1 MKGDELLTILAI
13 ITLSMPFVILIIDI
27 VILSIV
33 ENYKQYKIKK
43 EGRRKWKLKPKVIQH
58 CLVS

>member
-13 ITLSMPFVILIIDI
+13 ITLSIPFVILLIDI

-33 ENYKQYKIKK
+33 EDYKQYKIKK
-43 EGRRKWKLKPKVIQH
+43 EGKRK
-58 CLVS
+58 